1 MPDSPV
7 SLGPGGDGTSI
18 PPYARRLI
26 VDPRRAVYNF
36 TGLLCT
42 ETARASIFRKCLS
55 MGFVDSNTQRRRL
68 IYLLIAGGLA
78 LLTVLLLALSLN
90 TESASAQISPLSPL
104 MVATPMPE
112 EEPLSQDQP
121 QIIQAETPSPLAP
134 PQSDNIQ
141 SATSFQNPSADR
153 SFTQSPLS
161 PLNEPTQA
169 QVSLILVGALLV
181 GLGLLVIVVLLV
193 RRRE

>member
-1 MPDSPV
+1 
-7 SLGPGGDGTSI
+7 
-18 PPYARRLI
+18 
-26 VDPRRAVYNF
+26 
-36 TGLLCT
+36 
-42 ETARASIFRKCLS
+42 

-78 LLTVLLLALSLN
+78 LLTVLLIALSLN

-104 MVATPMPE
+104 MVATPMPD

-121 QIIQAETPSPLAP
+121 QLIQAETPSPLAP
-134 PQSDNIQ
+134 PQIDNSQ
-141 SATSFQNPSADR
+141 SATSVQNPSADR

-169 QVSLILVGALLV
+169 QASLILVGALLV